1 MCVCKQERDAA
12 QRAPEGNF
20 RPKSSHQK
28 AQTFKKDK
36 ISGVHVRFH
45 PDEPKKKEL
54 HGLNGLKMSGL
65 GETLQSEQLE
75 ATRGKLCVVITV
87 IV

>member
-1 MCVCKQERDAA
+1 MQLRERLKVTSD
-12 QRAPEGNF
+12 PS
-20 RPKSSHQK
+20 PHI
-28 AQTFKKDK
+28 KKHKHLRNK

-45 PDEPKKKEL
+45 PDEPKKKEP